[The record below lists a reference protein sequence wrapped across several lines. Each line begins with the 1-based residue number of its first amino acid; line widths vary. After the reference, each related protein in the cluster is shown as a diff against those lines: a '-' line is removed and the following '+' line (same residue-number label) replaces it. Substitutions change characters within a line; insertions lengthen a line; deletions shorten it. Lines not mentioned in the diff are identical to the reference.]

1 MQCAACGDENPAGMK
16 FCGNCA
22 APLRNRC
29 PRCGFDNPQT
39 FKFCGECAA
48 PLGAGSP
55 VRSAGAP
62 AVAPAAGAIVSVNPE
77 SVASTADAQ
86 DGERKTVT
94 ALFADIK
101 GSMDLIE
108 DLDPE
113 QARAIVDPALVLMID
128 AVHRY
133 EGYIVQSTGDGVVA
147 LFGAPI
153 AHEDHPQRALYA
165 ALRMQEDLR
174 KYAARLRAAGNPLV
188 EIRIGINTGEALIR
202 SIRTDAEHTEY
213 TPIGHSMSLAA
224 RMQTLAPS
232 GSIVIAQETARMA
245 AGYFELKAL
254 GAARIKGVSDP
265 IEVYEVVG
273 LGPLRTRLQRS
284 ASRGFSRFVGRVAEL
299 EQMKRIAALAGAGH
313 GQIIAAVADAGVGK
327 SRLFYE
333 FKQTSQSGWLV
344 LEAVSVSH
352 GRASAY
358 LPLIDLLRGYFR
370 IASADDDRSRREK
383 ITGKVLALDRA
394 LEDALAYVF
403 ALLGVA
409 GAESAMEGMDAGVR
423 RRRTQD
429 AVKRILLRESLNQP
443 LMIVFE
449 DLHWIDAETQ
459 ALLNLLA
466 DSIATA
472 RVLILVNYRPTY
484 RHEWSARA
492 HYTQLRLD
500 PLGPDNA
507 RELLDA
513 LVGAGAALAPIKDL
527 VIARTEGNPFF
538 MEEMAQT
545 LFEQGVLAR
554 GASGEVTIAKP
565 LHGIQIPATV
575 KGILAARIDRLPA
588 AQKDLLQTLSV
599 IGKEFHLQLVRRV
612 TRIDDD
618 LLATML
624 AELQAAEFIYEQPA
638 LPDVEYTFKHAL
650 TQEVAYDSVLRE
662 RRRAIHERTA
672 AAFEEL
678 YAAQIED
685 CLPELANHYGK
696 SGNIDKA
703 IDYFERAAVQGR
715 ERSAYDDAIRN
726 INSAIEL
733 LAGTPDSPA
742 RTRRQL
748 AFYTELGTMLVAVRG
763 FASPELQ
770 PILARAGELLGKV
783 GDSPEIFPVIIG
795 LWGAEFAR
803 GRLFEARAL
812 AERLM
817 ALARQAGFPIAIA
830 GAASAM
836 GATSFWSGDLS
847 TARENLEI
855 AVEIYNSDLETFLPL
870 PNVAVVPSR
879 CQLSWLLWVTGYPDQ
894 CVARM
899 AEARALA
906 ERLGRPH
913 SIAMALQF
921 AIAVSGLT
929 GAARDIQVNCQALL
943 EISRTHG
950 FPQWIGAG
958 EMSLGTQLIESG
970 NAEHGFPLLRRGLEE
985 LRNAGGDLVYRYG
998 LVLLADACLAA
1009 GKFDEGIAAI
1019 DECASY
1025 LETEGERMYEAEL
1038 LRLRGELIFQNSG
1051 DHPAAEQLFRNA
1063 ISVARTQ
1070 GAKSW
1075 ELKAATTLAHLLAA
1089 AGRRAEARDTLAPV
1103 YAWFTEGF
1111 STRDLI
1117 VAKSLLDTLGG

>member
-1 MQCAACGDENPAGMK
+1 MQCAACGTENPAGMK

-22 APLRNRC
+22 TPLRNRC
-29 PRCGFDNPQT
+29 PRCGFDNPQS

-48 PLGAGSP
+48 PLSAGSSA
-55 VRSAGAP
+55 RSTTVPATSAPGAT
-62 AVAPAAGAIVSVNPE
+62 VSVNPV
-77 SVASTADAQ
+77 SASAADAQ

-133 EGYIVQSTGDGVVA
+133 EGYIVQSTGDGVFA
-147 LFGAPI
+147 LFGAPV

-174 KYAARLRAAGNPLV
+174 KYAARLRAGGNPPV

-232 GSIVIAQETARMA
+232 GSIVIAQETERMA

-284 ASRGFSRFVGRVAEL
+284 ASRGLSRFVGRVAEL
-299 EQMKRIAALAGAGH
+299 EQMKRVAALAAAGH
-313 GQIIAAVADAGVGK
+313 GQIVAAVADAGVGK

-344 LEAVSVSH
+344 LEAFSVSH

-358 LPLIDLLRGYFR
+358 LPVIDLLRGYFR
-370 IASADDDRSRREK
+370 IASADDDRTRREK

-394 LEDALAYVF
+394 LEDALPYVF

-409 GAESAMEGMDAGVR
+409 GAESGMDGMDAGVR

-429 AVKRILLRESLNQP
+429 AIKRILLRESLNQP

-500 PLGPDNA
+500 PLGAENA

-513 LVGAGAALAPIKDL
+513 IVGSGVALAPLKDL

-538 MEEMAQT
+538 MEEMVQT

-554 GASGEVTIAKP
+554 GASGEVTITKP
-565 LHGIQIPATV
+565 LDGIQIPATV
-575 KGILAARIDRLPA
+575 KGILEARIDRLPA
-588 AQKDLLQTLSV
+588 GQKDLLQTLAV
-599 IGKEFHLQLVRRV
+599 IGKEFHLQLIRRV
-612 TRIDDD
+612 TRLDDD
-618 LLATML
+618 LLAAML
-624 AELQAAEFIYEQPA
+624 SELQAAEFIYEQPA

-685 CLPELANHYGK
+685 CLSELANHYGK

-733 LAGTPDSPA
+733 LESTPDSPA

-763 FASPELQ
+763 FASSELQ
-770 PILARAGELLGKV
+770 PVISRASELLGKV
-783 GDSPEIFPVIIG
+783 HDSPEIFPILIAI
-795 LWGAEFAR
+795 WGAQFAR
-803 GRLFEARAL
+803 GRLLEARAL
-812 AERLM
+812 AERLT
-817 ALARQAGFPIAIA
+817 ALARQSGLPIAIA

-836 GATSFWSGDLS
+836 GSTSFWSGDLR

-855 AVEIYNSDLETFLPL
+855 AVEIYNSDLEIFLPL
-870 PNVAVVPSR
+870 PHVAVVPSR
-879 CQLSWLLWVTGYPDQ
+879 CQFAWLLWVSGYPEQ
-894 CVARM
+894 SAARA

-906 ERLGRPH
+906 DRLGRPH

-921 AIAVSGLT
+921 SIALGGLMGDVS
-929 GAARDIQVNCQALL
+929 DIQVNCEALL
-943 EISRTHG
+943 EISHTHG

-958 EMSLGTQLIESG
+958 EMSLGTGLIESG
-970 NAEHGFPLLRRGLEE
+970 DAEHGFPLLRRGLAE

-1025 LETEGERMYEAEL
+1025 LETEGEKMYEAEL
-1038 LRLRGELIFQNSG
+1038 LRLRGELILKASA
-1051 DHPAAEQLFRNA
+1051 DRAAAEQLLRNA
-1063 ISVARTQ
+1063 ISLACAQ

-1089 AGRRAEARDTLAPV
+1089 TGRRPEARAALAPV
-1103 YAWFTEGF
+1103 YSWFTEGF
-1111 STRDLI
+1111 GTRDLI
-1117 VAKSLLDTLGG
+1117 AAKSLLDTLDA

>member
-1 MQCAACGDENPAGMK
+1 MWCAACGVENPAGMK

-29 PRCGFDNPQT
+29 PRCGFDNPQS

-48 PLGAGSP
+48 PLSTGTPARTTSASATTAAPGAT
-55 VRSAGAP
+55 
-62 AVAPAAGAIVSVNPE
+62 VSVLP
-77 SVASTADAQ
+77 ASADAQ

-133 EGYIVQSTGDGVVA
+133 EGYIVQSTGDGVFA

-174 KYAARLRAAGNPLV
+174 TYAARLRAAGNPPV

-232 GSIVIAQETARMA
+232 GSIVIAQETERMA
-245 AGYFELKAL
+245 AGYFELKPL
-254 GAARIKGVSDP
+254 GAARIKGVTDP
-265 IEVYEVVG
+265 VEVYEVVG
-273 LGPLRTRLQRS
+273 LGALRTRLQRS
-284 ASRGFSRFVGRVAEL
+284 ASRGLSRFVGRTAEL
-299 EQMKRIAALAGAGH
+299 EQMKRVAALAAAGH
-313 GQIIAAVADAGVGK
+313 GQIVAAVADAGVGK

-344 LEAVSVSH
+344 LEAFSVSH

-358 LPLIDLLRGYFR
+358 LPVIDLLRGYFR
-370 IASADDDRSRREK
+370 IAGADDDRSRREK

-394 LEDALAYVF
+394 LEDALPYVF

-472 RVLILVNYRPTY
+472 RVLMLVNYRPTY

-500 PLGPDNA
+500 PLGPENA

-513 LVGAGAALAPIKDL
+513 IVGSGAALAPLKDL

-538 MEEMAQT
+538 MEEMVQT
-545 LFEQGVLAR
+545 LFEQGVLAHGR
-554 GASGEVTIAKP
+554 FGEVTIAKP
-565 LHGIQIPATV
+565 LQTIQIPATV
-575 KGILAARIDRLPA
+575 KGILAARIDRLPP
-588 AQKDLLQTLSV
+588 AQKDLLQTLAV
-599 IGKEFHLQLVRRV
+599 IGKEFHLQLIRRV
-612 TRIDDD
+612 TRTDDD
-618 LLATML
+618 VLAAML

-638 LPDVEYTFKHAL
+638 LPDVEYSFKHAL

-678 YAAQIED
+678 HAAQIED
-685 CLPELANHYGK
+685 CLSELANHYGK

-733 LAGTPDSPA
+733 LASTPDSPA
-742 RTRRQL
+742 RTRREL

-763 FASPELQ
+763 FASSELQ
-770 PILARAGELLGKV
+770 PVISRASELLGKV
-783 GDSPEIFPVIIG
+783 RDSPEIFPILIAI
-795 LWGAEFAR
+795 WGAEFAR
-803 GRLFEARAL
+803 GRLFQARAL
-812 AERLM
+812 AERLTI
-817 ALARQAGFPIAIA
+817 LAGQSGFPMAIA

-836 GATSFWSGDLS
+836 GATSFWSGDLR
-847 TARENLEI
+847 TARENLET

-870 PNVAVVPSR
+870 PHVAVVPSR
-879 CQLSWLLWVTGYPDQ
+879 CQLSWVLWVTGYPDQ
-894 CVARM
+894 AAARV

-921 AIAVSGLT
+921 SIALGGLM
-929 GAARDIQVNCQALL
+929 GDARDIQLNCEALL

-970 NAEHGFPLLRRGLEE
+970 DAEQGFPMLRRGLEE
-985 LRNAGGDLVYRYG
+985 LRDAGGDLVYRYG
-998 LVLLADACLAA
+998 LVLLADACLTA
-1009 GKFDEGIAAI
+1009 GRFDEGIAAL
-1019 DECASY
+1019 DECASH
-1025 LETEGERMYEAEL
+1025 LETEGEKMYEAEL
-1038 LRLRGELIFQNSG
+1038 LRLRGELTLKASG
-1051 DHPAAEQLFRNA
+1051 DRAVAEQLFRNA
-1063 ISVARTQ
+1063 ISVARAQ

-1075 ELKAATTLAHLLAA
+1075 ELKTATSLAHLLAA
-1089 AGRRAEARDTLAPV
+1089 TGCRDEASAALAPV
-1103 YAWFTEGF
+1103 YGWFTEGF

-1117 VAKSLLDTLGG
+1117 AAKSLLDTLGS